1 MSGSKLG
8 PLTLNALIQMQHQEI
23 LKRMGFTQLTPMQL
37 NMYDEVATGK
47 DIVLL
52 SPTGSGKTMA
62 FLLPLVEKL
71 EKAKQGDNLQI
82 IAIVP
87 SRELAQQTD
96 DVFKRMKTPYRSLAL
111 HGGRPTMEEHRK
123 LDAVK
128 PHIVFTTP
136 GRLNDHLTKEN
147 IIGGLVTTLVIDE
160 FDKCLELGFQAE
172 MESIMKQLKFI
183 KQVIFT
189 SATCLNTN
197 ERDDSYLFNK
207 WRNAQILNFL
217 PTLNEEAS
225 QNTVAWYITPSPEK
239 DKLNTLAQLLTHIAG
254 TPSIVFVAHRESAER
269 IATFLKTHK
278 FEVSCYHGGMQQE
291 DRERALYKFR
301 AGSNNVLVATDLAAR
316 GLDIPE
322 VGAVIHYHLPTD
334 EETLTHRDGRTAR
347 WTSSGEIHIILG
359 PEEVLPSYY
368 PQSAEEL
375 RVDHLTIKATPSGW
389 TTLYIGR
396 GKRDK
401 LSKMDI
407 VGFLCKKGGCTAT
420 DIGRIDV
427 APNYAYVAISRST
440 IKQALQLIKG
450 EKIKGMKTL
459 IEEMRK

>member
-1 MSGSKLG
+1 MH
-8 PLTLNALIQMQHQEI
+8 HQEI
-23 LKRMGFTQLTPMQL
+23 LQRMGFTQLTPMQL
-37 NMYDEVATGK
+37 NMYDEVRNGK

-172 MESIMKQLKFI
+172 MESIMKQLKFV

-189 SATCLNTN
+189 SATSLNTN
-197 ERDDSYLFNK
+197 EQDDSYLFNK
-207 WRNAQILNFL
+207 WCRAQVLNFL
-217 PTLNEEAS
+217 PASNVEVS

-254 TPSIVFVAHRESAER
+254 NPSIVFVGHRESAER
-269 IATFLKTHK
+269 IATFLKSHK
-278 FEVSCYHGGMQQE
+278 FEVSCYHGGMQQV

-301 AGSNNVLVATDLAAR
+301 AGSTNVLVATDLAAR

-334 EETLTHRDGRTAR
+334 EETLTHRSGRTAR
-347 WTSSGEIHIILG
+347 WTASGEIYLILG
-359 PEEVLPSYY
+359 PEEHLPHFY
-368 PQSAEEL
+368 PAAKILEV
-375 RVDHLTIKATPSGW
+375 RTLTIKPIPSEW

-407 VGFLCKKGGCTAT
+407 VGFLCKKGGCQGL
-420 DIGRIDV
+420 DIGRIDIS
-427 APNYAYVAISRST
+427 PNYSYAAIKRT
-440 IKQALQLIKG
+440 IVKHVLQQISG

>member
-1 MSGSKLG
+1 MH
-8 PLTLNALIQMQHQEI
+8 HQEI
-23 LKRMGFTQLTPMQL
+23 LQRMGFTQLTPMQL
-37 NMYDEVATGK
+37 NMYDEVRTGK

-147 IIGGLVTTLVIDE
+147 IIGGLVTALVIDE

-172 MESIMKQLKFI
+172 MESIVKQLKFV

-189 SATCLNTN
+189 SATSLNTN
-197 ERDDSYLFNK
+197 EQDNSYLFNK
-207 WRNAQILNFL
+207 WCRAQVLNFL
-217 PTLNEEAS
+217 PASNVEVS
-225 QNTVAWYITPSPEK
+225 QNTVAWYVTPSPEK
-239 DKLNTLAQLLTHIAG
+239 DKLHTLAQLLTYIAG
-254 TPSIVFVAHRESAER
+254 TPSIVFVGHRESAER
-269 IATFLKTHK
+269 IATFLKSHK

-301 AGSNNVLVATDLAAR
+301 AGSTNVLVATDLAAR

-322 VGAVIHYHLPTD
+322 VGAVIHYHLPAD
-334 EETLTHRDGRTAR
+334 EETLTHRSGRTAR
-347 WTSSGEIHIILG
+347 WTASGEIYLILG
-359 PEEVLPSYY
+359 PEEHLPYFY
-368 PQSAEEL
+368 PAAKILEVST
-375 RVDHLTIKATPSGW
+375 LTINPIPSEW

-407 VGFLCKKGGCTAT
+407 VGFLCKKGGCQGL
-420 DIGRIDV
+420 DIGRIDIS
-427 APNYAYVAISRST
+427 PSYAYAAIKRT
-440 IKQALQLIKG
+440 MVKHVLQQISG

>member
-1 MSGSKLG
+1 
-8 PLTLNALIQMQHQEI
+8 MQHQEI
-23 LKRMGFTQLTPMQL
+23 LQRMGFAQLTPMQTS
-37 NMYDEVATGK
+37 MYEEVSKGK

-62 FLLPLVEKL
+62 FLLPIVAKL
-71 EKAKQGDNLQI
+71 DASPAKDNLQVVV
-82 IAIVP
+82 IVP

-123 LDAVK
+123 LNAVK
-128 PHIVFTTP
+128 PHVIFSTP

-147 IIGGLVTTLVIDE
+147 IVGGLVTTLVIDE

-172 MESIMKQLKFI
+172 MEAIMKQLKFI
-183 KQVIFT
+183 KQVVFT
-189 SATCLNTN
+189 SAT
-197 ERDDSYLFNK
+197 
-207 WRNAQILNFL
+207 A
-217 PTLNEEAS
+217 LNEEETEDSFLFKRWCNARLLDFI
-225 QNTVAWYITPSPEK
+225 QVANEEAPKNTVNWYYTPSPQK
-239 DKLNTLAQLLTHIAG
+239 DKLNTLAQLLTHLNG
-254 TPSIVFVAHRESAER
+254 TPAIVFAAHRESAER
-269 IATFLKTHK
+269 IHSHLLSLKFHA
-278 FEVSCYHGGMQQE
+278 SCYHGGMQQE
-291 DRERALYKFR
+291 DRERSLYKFR
-301 AGSNNVLVATDLAAR
+301 AGSTNVLVSTDLASR

-322 VGAVIHYHLPTD
+322 VGAVVHYHLPPD
-334 EETLTHRDGRTAR
+334 EETLTHRSGRTAR
-347 WTSSGEIHIILG
+347 WTASGTIHLILG
-359 PEEVLPSYY
+359 PEETLPACYPTTAECLDVNDVL
-368 PQSAEEL
+368 
-375 RVDHLTIKATPSGW
+375 IKASPSQW

-407 VGFLCKKGGCTAT
+407 VGFLCKKGGCVAS

-427 APNYAYVAISRST
+427 APNYAYVAVNRKVVNT
-440 IKQALQLIKG
+440 MLKLIKG

>member
-1 MSGSKLG
+1 
-8 PLTLNALIQMQHQEI
+8 MQHQEI
-23 LKRMGFTQLTPMQL
+23 LKRMGVTQLTPMQL

-71 EKAKQGDNLQI
+71 EKTKQGDNLQI
-82 IAIVP
+82 ISIVP

-123 LDAVK
+123 LDAIK
-128 PHIVFTTP
+128 PHIIFTTP

-189 SATCLNTN
+189 SATSLNTN
-197 ERDDSYLFNK
+197 EQDESYLFNK
-207 WRNAQILNFL
+207 WSNAQILNFL
-217 PTLNEEAS
+217 PTSKEEAS
-225 QNTVAWYITPSPEK
+225 QNTVTWFVTPSPEK

-254 TPSIVFVAHRESAER
+254 SPSIVFVAHRESAER

-291 DRERALYKFR
+291 DRERSLYKFR
-301 AGSNNVLVATDLAAR
+301 AGSTNVLVATDLAAR

-322 VGAVIHYHLPTD
+322 VGAVIHYHLPAD
-334 EETLTHRDGRTAR
+334 EETLTHRSGRTAR
-347 WTSSGEIHIILG
+347 WTASGEIHLILG
-359 PEEVLPSYY
+359 PEEALPPYY
-368 PQSAEEL
+368 PSAELLE
-375 RVDHLTIKATPSGW
+375 VSSLTINPQPSVW
-389 TTLYIGR
+389 TSLYIGR

-401 LSKMDI
+401 LSKIDI
-407 VGFLCKKGGCTAT
+407 VGFFCKKGGCQGS
-420 DIGRIDV
+420 DIGRIDIT
-427 APNYAYVAISRST
+427 PSYAYAT
-440 IKQALQLIKG
+440 IKRTIVKRVLQQITG